1 MLHQPIDLKPDIQK
15 LVEEGY
21 EASIHRQHLLV
32 ESVPYVT
39 PTSEIAFGTLVCDY
53 SDESRPRDHTV
64 WFKGETPCTCQG
76 HPLGQVINHS
86 NPQIMFDRFEVNH
99 YFSNKPSNVTDFPGD
114 YYVKMKHY
122 IDILENQAK
131 SIDPD
136 VDARTGRVVESRND
150 DSVFRYGD
158 TASARAGIVAIS
170 QKLKLLRIAIIGL
183 GGTGGYI
190 LDQVAKTPVGEI
202 HLFDGDDF
210 KRHNAFRAPG
220 AASLDQL
227 QNIPKKVDYFY
238 GVYNAMRTGI
248 VCHPYHLDANN
259 IVELKNFDFV
269 FVSVDDGISR
279 GLICNHLKVSG
290 IAFIDVGMGLKKDS
304 GMMNIS
310 GQCRTTLCTPS
321 KHDHIDTYLDM
332 HDNREEA
339 LYASN
344 IQVADMNAL
353 NAMFA
358 VIRWKQYFGF
368 YTDSEQ
374 AHNLSF
380 AIGFQSLA
388 RAETATG
395 SIE

>member
-1 MLHQPIDLKPDIQK
+1 MLHQPIVLKPDIQK
-15 LVEEGY
+15 LVDEGY

-39 PTSEIAFGTLVCDY
+39 TTGEIAFGTLVCDY
-53 SDESRPRDHTV
+53 SDESKPRDHTV

-76 HPLGQVINHS
+76 RPLSQVINHS
-86 NPQIMFDRFEVNH
+86 NPQIMFDRFEANH
-99 YFSNKPSNVTDFPGD
+99 FFSNKPTDITDFPRD
-114 YYVKMKHY
+114 YYAKMSHY
-122 IDILENQAK
+122 IDILGAQAK

-170 QKLKLLRIAIIGL
+170 QKLKLSRIAIVGL

-190 LDQVAKTPVGEI
+190 LDQVVKTPVNEI

-210 KRHNAFRAPG
+210 RRHNAFRAPG
-220 AASLDQL
+220 AASLDEL
-227 QNIPKKVDYFY
+227 QHTPKKVDYFF
-238 GVYNAMRTGI
+238 GKYNVMRAGI
-248 VCHPYHLDANN
+248 ICHPYHLDQHN
-259 IVELKNFDFV
+259 IGELGDFDFV
-269 FVSVDDGISR
+269 FVSVDDGVSR
-279 GLICNHLKVSG
+279 GLICNHLKNSG
-290 IAFIDVGMGLKKDS
+290 VVFIDVGMGLKKDN

-310 GQCRTTLCTPS
+310 GQCRATLCTPS
-321 KHDHIDTYLDM
+321 KHDHFNTYIDT
-332 HDNREEA
+332 HDNREDA

-353 NAMFA
+353 NAMLA

-368 YTDSEQ
+368 YADSEQ

-388 RAETATG
+388 RAETIIG
-395 SIE
+395 SFA

>member
-1 MLHQPIDLKPDIQK
+1 MSHQPIVLKPDIQK

-39 PTSEIAFGTLVCDY
+39 PTGEIAFGTLVCDY
-53 SDESRPRDHTV
+53 SDEGRPRDHTA
-64 WFKGETPCTCQG
+64 WFKGETPCTRQG

-86 NPQIMFDRFEVNH
+86 NSQIIFDRFEVNH
-99 YFSNKPSNVTDFPGD
+99 YFSNKPSNVMDFPRD
-114 YYVKMKHY
+114 YYIKMKHY
-122 IDILENQAK
+122 IDILGAQAK

-170 QKLKLLRIAIIGL
+170 QKLKLSRIAIIGL

-190 LDQVAKTPVGEI
+190 LDQVAKTPVNEI

-227 QNIPKKVDYFY
+227 LHTPKKVDYFY
-238 GVYNAMRTGI
+238 EMYNAIRSGI
-248 VCHPYHLDANN
+248 VCHPYHLDTNN
-259 IVELKNFDFV
+259 ISELNNFNFV
-269 FVSVDDGISR
+269 FVSVDDGLSR
-279 GLICNHLKVSG
+279 KLICNHLKDAG
-290 IAFIDVGMGLKKDS
+290 IAFIDVGMGLKKEN

-310 GQCRTTLCTPS
+310 GQCRTTLCTPI
-321 KHDHIDTYLDM
+321 KHDHMDTYVDM
-332 HDNREEA
+332 HDNREDA

-358 VIRWKQYFGF
+358 VIRWKQHFGF
-368 YTDSEQ
+368 YADSEQ
-374 AHNLSF
+374 AHNISF

-388 RAETATG
+388 RAETTAG
-395 SIE
+395 SMA

>member
-1 MLHQPIDLKPDIQK
+1 
-15 LVEEGY
+15 
-21 EASIHRQHLLV
+21 
-32 ESVPYVT
+32 
-39 PTSEIAFGTLVCDY
+39 
-53 SDESRPRDHTV
+53 
-64 WFKGETPCTCQG
+64 
-76 HPLGQVINHS
+76 
-86 NPQIMFDRFEVNH
+86 
-99 YFSNKPSNVTDFPGD
+99 
-114 YYVKMKHY
+114 
-122 IDILENQAK
+122 
-131 SIDPD
+131 
-136 VDARTGRVVESRND
+136 
-150 DSVFRYGD
+150 
-158 TASARAGIVAIS
+158 
-170 QKLKLLRIAIIGL
+170 
-183 GGTGGYI
+183 
-190 LDQVAKTPVGEI
+190 
-202 HLFDGDDF
+202 
-210 KRHNAFRAPG
+210 
-220 AASLDQL
+220 LDQL

-321 KHDHIDTYLDM
+321 KQDHIDTYLDM

>member
-1 MLHQPIDLKPDIQK
+1 
-15 LVEEGY
+15 
-21 EASIHRQHLLV
+21 
-32 ESVPYVT
+32 
-39 PTSEIAFGTLVCDY
+39 
-53 SDESRPRDHTV
+53 
-64 WFKGETPCTCQG
+64 
-76 HPLGQVINHS
+76 
-86 NPQIMFDRFEVNH
+86 
-99 YFSNKPSNVTDFPGD
+99 
-114 YYVKMKHY
+114 MKHY

-190 LDQVAKTPVGEI
+190 LDQVAKTPVSEI

-321 KHDHIDTYLDM
+321 KQDHIDTYLDM